1 MLYELSTFFLR
12 KQKEKCWTGLL
23 FLFCFYVPR
32 ELSMHGTQKVA
43 VVIFLSQVLAFR
55 LLYLNR
61 KSHKFIGICLAATD
75 SVNDLA
81 EWLQDEMTLLSS
93 LSCAILPAN

>member
-32 ELSMHGTQKVA
+32 ELNRHATQKVA
-43 VVIFLSQVLAFR
+43 VVIFFSQVLAFR
-55 LLYLNR
+55 LLYLNC
-61 KSHKFIGICLAATD
+61 KSRKFIEMTLAATN

-81 EWLQDEMTLLSS
+81 E
-93 LSCAILPAN
+93 